1 MSLHLREGA
10 GKAGC
15 GPHPWP
21 ASNKKSWR
29 QLPQVWP
36 NIRPSLRSG
45 FTAYTRS
52 PREPGF
58 LAPVVR
64 IARHVADLASA
75 SGGQDHA
82 ISPSASRP
90 IVFGTDASTASR
102 LTFRD
107 DSAYAPHAE
116 AGRAQNASDLGSAS
130 SLLLKNRRRPLRQIG
145 TTGKLRMARCRF
157 RKSELVRCGKMADN
171 HGRCLRLPNL

>member
-1 MSLHLREGA
+1 VSLLLTEGA

-15 GPHPWP
+15 RPHPWP

-29 QLPQVWP
+29 QSPQVWP

-45 FTAYTRS
+45 FPAYTRS
-52 PREPGF
+52 PREPGLF
-58 LAPVVR
+58 APVVR
-64 IARHVADLASA
+64 IARNVAHLASA

-82 ISPSASRP
+82 TSPSASMP
-90 IVFGTDASTASR
+90 IVFGTDTSTASR

-116 AGRAQNASDLGSAS
+116 AGRGQNASDLGSES
-130 SLLLKNRRRPLRQIG
+130 SRLLKNRRRPLRQIG
-145 TTGKLRMARCRF
+145 TKANCAWRACRF
-157 RKSELVRCGKMADN
+157 RKSESVRCGKMADN
-171 HGRCLRLPNL
+171 DGRCLRLPNL